1 MNHTKAGMLNYIKE
15 NMPSVNI
22 LPIMVLKRCT
32 YLMNEKTAVEAVIQF
47 AGNDTL
53 AIRSSSSME
62 DTLEYSYAGAFN
74 FEI

>member
-22 LPIMVLKRCT
+22 LPIMVLKRSA
-32 YLMNEKTAVEAVIQF
+32 YLMNEKTAVETVIQF
-47 AGNDTL
+47 AGNGIL

-62 DTLEYSYAGAFN
+62 DTLEYYNAGVLD

>member
-47 AGNDTL
+47 AGNGTL

-62 DTLEYSYAGAFN
+62 DTLEYFNVGALDLK
-74 FEI
+74 I

>member
-53 AIRSSSSME
+53 AI
-62 DTLEYSYAGAFN
+62 
-74 FEI
+74 